1 MAEEDKVKYRN
12 AGEIFPD
19 ELLKEIQKYSSGEL
33 IYVPQ
38 SNEQRKDWGSESG
51 ARTYYIERNSE
62 IRRKYH
68 QEGKKIGELA
78 EEYALS
84 TDTIRRILYK

>member
-1 MAEEDKVKYRN
+1 MKYRN

-38 SNEQRKDWGSESG
+38 SNEQRKIWGSESG
-51 ARTYYIERNSE
+51 ARTYYRERNNE

-78 EEYALS
+78 EEYSLS

>member
-1 MAEEDKVKYRN
+1 MKYRN
-12 AGEIFPD
+12 AGEVFPD

-38 SNEQRKDWGSESG
+38 SSEHRKDWGSESG
-51 ARTYYIERNSE
+51 AKIYYRERNSE
-62 IRRKYH
+62 IRRQYY
-68 QEGKKIGELA
+68 QDGKRIGELA
-78 EEYALS
+78 EKYGLS